1 MGWEGERVHT
11 QAYFLVSSKA
21 VAAKRRVRDAFI
33 SQGKIKVHEAENLGT
48 HANVAAWVNLDW
60 HSMPV
65 TAVLSL

>member
-1 MGWEGERVHT
+1 MSVFTLRHISV
-11 QAYFLVSSKA
+11 VSSRL

-48 HANVAAWVNLDW
+48 HANIAAWVNLDW
-60 HSMPV
+60 HSMLV